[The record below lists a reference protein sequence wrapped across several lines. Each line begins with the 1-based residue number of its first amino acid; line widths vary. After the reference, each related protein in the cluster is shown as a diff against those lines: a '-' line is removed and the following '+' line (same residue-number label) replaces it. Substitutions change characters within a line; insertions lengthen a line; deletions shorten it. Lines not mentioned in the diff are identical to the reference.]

1 MAEAVFWYGNAFVS
15 AFNGLID
22 FTNDTI
28 KIALFTDA
36 AAPDQDDALYANH
49 GLTELATGDGYTTGG
64 ETMAS
69 KTLAY
74 VDGTNIIKIDAADV
88 IWTFTATRVARYA
101 VIYSDTGV
109 GDPLICFID
118 FGANKT
124 VTDAGTLT
132 ITFSADGIIKTTVTN
147 YA

>member
-1 MAEAVFWYGNAFVS
+1 
-15 AFNGLID
+15 
-22 FTNDTI
+22 
-28 KIALFTDA
+28 
-36 AAPDQDDALYANH
+36 
-49 GLTELATGDGYTTGG
+49 
-64 ETMAS
+64 
-69 KTLAY
+69 LAY